1 VVLRDP
7 AHASRV
13 RIRRHE
19 VEPLGHILRHALK
32 VGVRRAGIE
41 GAGDGGL
48 FEDVAGVMGREG
60 IEDALEAARA
70 FDDAMQVGARDFLA
84 VRQAQDGA
92 LDPLV
97 DQVILQRRLVLE
109 VDLGLAAR

>member
-1 VVLRDP
+1 V
-7 AHASRV
+7 
-13 RIRRHE
+13 
-19 VEPLGHILRHALK
+19 
-32 VGVRRAGIE
+32 
-41 GAGDGGL
+41 
-48 FEDVAGVMGREG
+48 GREG
-60 IEDALEAARA
+60 IEDALEAACA

-97 DQVILQRRLVLE
+97 DQVILKRGLVLE